1 MEEERPLQ
9 ENTPFKFE
17 PEQHLE
23 WVERYVR
30 RFLREFDISQQEKD
44 ELVGIGYLGVVEA
57 AERFDPL
64 RGVPFKPYATIR
76 VRGAL
81 LDGLSKITGLSRSG
95 FQKARALRALTD
107 YREEDEIRRRAE
119 GSPDEKLAEVFE
131 QAASAAFVYRLSLC
145 AESGEELLGSDAETP
160 EEVAS
165 RQEVAVLLKHGVK
178 KLPEKE
184 RLVIEEYYF
193 HHRTFDKIGEKHSMS
208 KGWVS
213 KIHRRAV
220 AQLREFMTGHD
231 AVLHESDE

>member
-1 MEEERPLQ
+1 MEEKGHGQ
-9 ENTPFKFE
+9 ENASFATDLD
-17 PEQHLE
+17 QHLE
-23 WVERYVR
+23 WVERYIR

-57 AERFDPL
+57 AERFDPS
-64 RGVPFKPYATIR
+64 RGVPFEPYARIR

-95 FQKARALRALTD
+95 AKKARALRALTE

-119 GSPDEKLAEVFE
+119 GSPEEKLAEVFQ
-131 QAASAAFVYRLSLC
+131 QAASAALVYRLSLC

-160 EEVAS
+160 EEVTS
-165 RQEVAVLLKHGVK
+165 RQEMATLLKNGVAE
-178 KLPEKE
+178 LPEKE

-193 HHRTFDKIGEKHSMS
+193 HHRTFDEIGEKHSMS

-213 KIHRRAV
+213 KVHRKAV
-220 AQLREFMTGHD
+220 VQLRDFMTAHD
-231 AVLHESDE
+231 TDRS